1 MKKLIFLFLFSLI
14 DTIYF
19 HSNEEIESLIK
30 LALKNNPDLK
40 SMIFDVR
47 SKKSDIV
54 VNFAIPSP
62 MLSFE
67 MMNIPVTE
75 SHNNPMQEKKITFT
89 QEIPFPVKMILNSL
103 VKKEEF
109 EISKLKYEKMCSML
123 RKEITTMY
131 YMIALMNRKI
141 EIMNDEKNKIEIMFN
156 LSKSKYETG
165 ATLRDEF
172 LKVALMKSMIEKDI
186 LMMEME
192 RNVVINKLLK
202 MMSIK
207 ELPQNI
213 NFVLDEVKEESFFD
227 KEKIYQTVK
236 KENYDLNIK
245 ELNIKKY
252 ARASQAMLAHLIPDF
267 NFSFSIDI
275 PDNGGTYFSFM
286 IGAMVPLYFL
296 VGELPKSRVDFEMKK
311 MAEYELIS
319 EKNSLIEMI
328 DNNIEIINKNIEI
341 LNLIK
346 KSSLKPTK
354 ANIEILL
361 KEYIA
366 NKINYEMFLNEII
379 SLYKLNIEIEDI
391 KFQILNSI
399 ENIKFLTGYKIE
411 IFN

>member
-1 MKKLIFLFLFSLI
+1 MKKLIFLFLFFLI
-14 DTIYF
+14 VTYF
-19 HSNEEIESLIK
+19 HSNEEVDSLIK
-30 LALKNNPDLK
+30 LTLQNNPDLK
-40 SMIFDVR
+40 SMNFDIR
-47 SKKSDIV
+47 SKKSDIIAS
-54 VNFAIPSP
+54 FAIPSP

-67 MMNIPVTE
+67 MMNIPVIE

-89 QEIPFPVKMILNSL
+89 QEIPFPVKMILNSF

-109 EISKLKYEKMCSML
+109 QISKVKYEKMISML

-165 ATLRDEF
+165 GTLRDEF
-172 LKVALMKSMIEKDI
+172 LKVSLMKSMIEKDI

-192 RNVVINKLLK
+192 RNVAINKLLK
-202 MMSIK
+202 MMSVK

-213 NFVLDEVKEESFFD
+213 KFVLDEVKENIFLD

-267 NFSFSIDI
+267 NFAFSLNI
-275 PDNGGTYFSFM
+275 PDDGSTYFSFM
-286 IGAMVPLYFL
+286 VGAMLPLYFFL
-296 VGELPKSRVDFEMKK
+296 DELPKSRVDFEMKK
-311 MAEYELIS
+311 MTEYELIS
-319 EKNSLIEMI
+319 EKNNLTEMI
-328 DNNIEIINKNIEI
+328 DNNLEIINKNIEI
-341 LNLIK
+341 VNLLK
-346 KSSLKPTK
+346 KSSLKPTQ

-366 NKINYEMFLNEII
+366 GKIDYEMFLNEII
-379 SLYKLNIEIEDI
+379 SLYKLNIEIEEI
-391 KFQILNSI
+391 KFQILTSV